1 MSYVLSFRNR
11 RKLPTHIPGLAPPP
25 ANLVGRFS
33 NLDPSVNWSTFI
45 PIPNGPIKYLEIGC
59 ADGGNAIIIS
69 NSYCSHP
76 DSKIYCVDPWFDYP
90 EYPEYKGVQ
99 EEGWKNFNINIQN
112 SGNFQKFVIRRG
124 LSDDIVPTFEDN
136 FFDII
141 FVDGNHET
149 EYVYRDGVMSFQKV
163 KSGGYIVFD
172 DYNIIWPQTMAGVN
186 KFINEYSDRIRVLG
200 TPTYVKSQLI
210 IQKL

>member
-1 MSYVLSFRNR
+1 MSSTPLSFRR
-11 RKLPTHIPGLAPPP
+11 PKP
-25 ANLVGRFS
+25 ANELHGMPSPNFIGRFYNIDS
-33 NLDPSVNWSTFI
+33 SKSWSTFI

-59 ADGGNAIIIS
+59 ADGGNAIMIS

-76 DSKIYCVDPWFDYP
+76 DSKIYCVDPWFDYDD
-90 EYPEYKGVQ
+90 YPEYKGVQ
-99 EEGWKNFNINIQN
+99 EEGWKNFNINIRN
-112 SGNFQKFVIRRG
+112 SGSFEKFIINRG

-149 EYVYRDGVMSFQKV
+149 EYVYCDGVMSFQKV
-163 KSGGYIVFD
+163 KSGGYILFD
-172 DYNIIWPQTMAGVN
+172 DYNNNWPQTVAGIE
-186 KFINEYSDRIRVLG
+186 KFLQEYSDRIKIL
-200 TPTYVKSQLI
+200 VKPSNWHQVI

>member
-1 MSYVLSFRNR
+1 MYYTLSFRR
-11 RKLPTHIPGLAPPP
+11 PKPAKVISEWPSPPP
-25 ANLVGRFS
+25 NFTGRFYYK
-33 NLDPSVNWSTFI
+33 DPGKDWANFI
-45 PIPNGPIKYLEIGC
+45 PKSEGPIKYLEIGC
-59 ADGGNAIIIS
+59 ADGGNAIYIS

-76 DSKIYCVDPWFDYP
+76 DSKIYCVDPWFDYD

-99 EEGWKNFNINIQN
+99 EEGWNTFNTNIQN
-112 SGNFQKFVIRRG
+112 SGNISKFSIHRG
-124 LSDDIVPTFEDN
+124 LSDNIVPTFEDN
-136 FFDII
+136 FFDMI

-172 DYNIIWPQTMAGVN
+172 DYCNIWPQTVAGIE
-186 KFINEYSDRIRVLG
+186 KFLQEYSDRIKIL
-200 TPTYVKSQLI
+200 VKPSNWHQVI